1 MEIAGESPASEWNK
15 VATPPYA
22 SFLGSVDH
30 VIQSSLGAF
39 DSSHYFGNP
48 MTKYIYPL
56 FLFMIFCQCILL
68 LNMLIAIMSDIFLKN
83 NVVAESTKRIQQLEF
98 VVDNW
103 WIDPIKDKQN
113 IVYLVAAVSMDVEND
128 DNERFDEI
136 NAKIDKLNSK
146 NEIVLKEINNI

>member
-1 MEIAGESPASEWNK
+1 
-15 VATPPYA
+15 
-22 SFLGSVDH
+22 
-30 VIQSSLGAF
+30 
-39 DSSHYFGNP
+39 
-48 MTKYIYPL
+48 
-56 FLFMIFCQCILL
+56 
-68 LNMLIAIMSDIFLKN
+68 MLIAIMSDIFLKN

>member
-1 MEIAGESPASEWNK
+1 
-15 VATPPYA
+15 
-22 SFLGSVDH
+22 
-30 VIQSSLGAF
+30 
-39 DSSHYFGNP
+39 
-48 MTKYIYPL
+48 
-56 FLFMIFCQCILL
+56 
-68 LNMLIAIMSDIFLKN
+68 MLIAIMSDIFLKN

-146 NEIVLKEINNI
+146 NDVVLKEIGNIQYMISQLSQ